1 MTLNSSETFDV
12 SQKRRAP
19 RLPRGAGF
27 AALASCLCVG
37 ALSAT
42 PAQSTVA
49 QSTVAQSAVAQSAV
63 PQSTAPQSAVPQS
76 AAPQSAVPQ
85 SAGPQSAGPQD
96 EDRPVIAE
104 ALASVSEEVRT
115 YNDHLTILASP
126 WMEGRLPGTPGMER
140 AMEYMEFHFR
150 KYGLRAPFPE
160 EVENADGT
168 IAVRP
173 GASYRQP
180 FRLRNTLTV
189 RRAVLALSGG
199 EGVEEGACTFEH
211 GSKNDFTA
219 TSLGSSGSVKGQ
231 AVFVGYGIDRGPDGY
246 TSFPADL
253 DLEGKIAV
261 LLRFEPMGENGWSKW
276 RNGAESW
283 TNHTKF
289 TGKVRAAADRGA
301 AGIIIVNP
309 PGTPDPRV
317 RSLRP
322 AGGVASSMLDIPV
335 LHMTTEAGTALM
347 AAASSGLSLDDCRRR
362 ADEGTY
368 AVALPG
374 EVSIDVDMGRDQTVA
389 ENVVGV
395 LPGKGRLANEYVTVG
410 AHLDHLGMGRFGS
423 LAAPGSRGK
432 KLHPGADD
440 NASGC
445 AGILLIAEKMAATY
459 AESEGDRRSI
469 VFIGFSAEESGL
481 HGSQFYVRN
490 PVAPIA
496 QHTLMLNFDMIGR
509 IENKRLKL
517 SGLETGKGLNEFVAP
532 IVESSPLTVIG
543 RAHSGGGSDQV
554 KFEAEGVPVL
564 FGILEHLHDDRHTPR
579 DVSSLINRVDAVHAS
594 RLFYDIALAAA
605 ERSEPFGFK
614 PYAERPPEV
623 QEERR
628 ARRPRRKVRL
638 GVSLRN
644 ANDLRVTSVAPEST
658 ADEAGLQTGDLLLE
672 WNGSPL
678 TDLTATLNA
687 ARVGDLVTLTVLRDG
702 KRTVLEPAELQA
714 NRSRDAE
721 GPPAPAPSPQPSAS
735 PRGGS
740 GVMFGIRPV
749 YTDTGGGVLAES
761 VTKDSP
767 AFDAG
772 LKAGDRVLT
781 WNGEEIDGARDL
793 GGLLRSASPGDVIEV
808 TIERDGKEIAK
819 KVTLRARGDRS

>member
-1 MTLNSSETFDV
+1 MTLNSPESSGAF
-12 SQKRRAP
+12 SMRRP
-19 RLPRGAGF
+19 RRLPSGAGR
-27 AALASCLCVG
+27 AVLALCLSG
-37 ALSAT
+37 GISSGLLMGDALG
-42 PAQSTVA
+42 QGV
-49 QSTVAQSAVAQSAV
+49 Q
-63 PQSTAPQSAVPQS
+63 
-76 AAPQSAVPQ
+76 
-85 SAGPQSAGPQD
+85 G

-126 WMEGRLPGTPGMER
+126 WMEGRLPGTRGMER
-140 AMEYMEFHFR
+140 AMEYMEFHFQ
-150 KYGLRAPFPE
+150 KFGLRAPFPE
-160 EVENADGT
+160 EVENTDGT
-168 IAVRP
+168 IAVQP

-180 FRLRNTLTV
+180 FRLRNTLMV
-189 RRAVLALSGG
+189 RRAVLALNGG
-199 EGVEEGACTFEH
+199 DGPGTGSEQGAASFEH
-211 GSKNDFTA
+211 GAKKDFTA
-219 TSLGSSGSVKGQ
+219 TTLGSGGSVTAQ

-253 DLEGKIAV
+253 DLDGKIAV
-261 LLRFEPMGENGWSKW
+261 LLRFEPMGPNGWSKW
-276 RNGAESW
+276 RGGAESW

-317 RSLRP
+317 NSLRP

-335 LHMTTEAGTALM
+335 LHLTTAAGEALM
-347 AAASSGLSLDDCRRR
+347 AASAGGLSLDDCRQR
-362 ADEGTY
+362 ADQGTF
-368 AVALPG
+368 ALALSG
-374 EVSIDVDMGRDQTVA
+374 KVSIDVDMGRDQTVA

-395 LPGKGRLANEYVTVG
+395 LPGRGRLADEYVTIG

-423 LAAPGSRGK
+423 LAAPGVPGK

-445 AGILLIAEKMAATY
+445 AGILLIAEKMAKAY

-481 HGSQFYVRN
+481 HGSQYYVKN

-496 QHTLMLNFDMIGR
+496 QHALMMNFDMIGR
-509 IENKRLKL
+509 IENKRMKL
-517 SGLETGKGLNEFVAP
+517 AGVETGHGLNEFVAP
-532 IVESSPLTVIG
+532 IADASPLTVIKKP
-543 RAHSGGGSDQV
+543 HSGGGSDQV
-554 KFEAEGVPVL
+554 KFEAEKVPVL

-605 ERSEPFGFK
+605 QRPEPFGFK
-614 PYAERPPEV
+614 PHAERPPEV
-623 QEERR
+623 GGEGQR
-628 ARRPRRKVRL
+628 RRPKRKVRL

-644 ANDLRVTSVAPEST
+644 ASDLRVTSVSPGST
-658 ADEAGLQTGDLLLE
+658 AEEAGLRTGDLLLE
-672 WNGSPL
+672 WNGSPV

-702 KRTVLEPAELQA
+702 ERIVLSSAELQA
-714 NRSRDAE
+714 NSNTE
-721 GPPAPAPSPQPSAS
+721 PAPAEAAPSVAAS
-735 PRGGS
+735 PRAGS
-740 GVMFGIRPV
+740 RVMFGIRPV

-761 VTKDSP
+761 VTQNSP
-767 AFDAG
+767 ADAAG
-772 LKAGDRVLT
+772 LQAGDRVLT
-781 WNGEEIDGARDL
+781 WNGEDIQGARDL
-793 GGLLRSASPGDVIEV
+793 GGLLGSASPGDVIEV